1 MSDETTGTINDTRN
15 IDPSVGGT
23 LFQRYFTGR
32 HEASLVAPDTFFMTA
47 DYVNLTAFET
57 SEGLLLV
64 DTGTT
69 EAGPRVYEE
78 IRKRTA
84 APLHTVVYTHGHLDH
99 AFGLRPWLEAGERP
113 RVIAHENVA
122 RRFRTYMK
130 TAALNIHINRV
141 QFGIEQAIV
150 WPEKESDFVWPDTLY
165 RDQLSL
171 QLGGERF
178 ELRHGKGETDDATWV
193 WAPEREIVC
202 SGDLWVGILP
212 NCGNPQKVQ
221 RYPEEWADAL
231 EAVASTGVE
240 LLLPGHGHPV
250 EGGDAIRRS
259 CLNTVEALR
268 AIVRQTLEG
277 LNAGRAHEDILSGI
291 RIPSHLAGEP
301 FLDPL
306 YDRPEFIAHN
316 VIRKYGGWWNG
327 FSAQILP
334 AKAESQAIEIAR
346 LSGGVAPLI
355 ARARELVD
363 SDPAMA
369 CHLAEWAA
377 LAAPEDRDAHQCV
390 VDVFKMRADAEVS
403 LMGRGILSHA
413 VRQAE
418 RALAKL
424 GGGG

>member
-1 MSDETTGTINDTRN
+1 MSDETVNDTRN

-32 HEASLVAPDTFFMTA
+32 HEASEVAPRTFFMTA

-64 DTGTT
+64 DTGMVA
-69 EAGPRVYEE
+69 AGPRVYQE
-78 IRKRTA
+78 IRKCTA

-113 RVIAHENVA
+113 RVIAHENVV

-130 TAALNIHINRV
+130 TAPMNVHINRV
-141 QFGIEQAIV
+141 QFGIEQQID
-150 WPEKESDFVWPDTLY
+150 WPEKEQDFFWPHTLY
-165 RDQLSL
+165 RSELTL

-178 ELRHGKGETDDATWV
+178 RLRHAKGETDDATWV

-202 SGDLWVGILP
+202 SGDLWLGILP

-221 RYPEEWADAL
+221 RHPEEWADAL
-231 EAVASTGVE
+231 EAIASVGAE

-250 EGGDAIRRS
+250 RGADRIRTW
-259 CLNTVEALR
+259 CLNTAEALR
-268 AIVRQTLEG
+268 AIVQQTLEG
-277 LNAGRAHEDILSGI
+277 LNAGRTHEEILASI
-291 RIPSHLAGEP
+291 RIPEHLAGEP
-301 FLDPL
+301 YLDAL

-316 VIRKYGGWWNG
+316 LIRKYGGWWNG
-327 FSAQILP
+327 FSAQLLP
-334 AKAESQAIEIAR
+334 APMREQANEVAR
-346 LSGGVAPLI
+346 LAGGAAPLVR
-355 ARARELVD
+355 RARELAE

-377 LAAPEDRDAHQCV
+377 LAAAEDREAQQCV
-390 VDVFKMRADAEVS
+390 IDVFGKRAQAEIS

-413 VRQAE
+413 VRRAE
-418 RALAKL
+418 KALAALDDK
-424 GGGG
+424 G